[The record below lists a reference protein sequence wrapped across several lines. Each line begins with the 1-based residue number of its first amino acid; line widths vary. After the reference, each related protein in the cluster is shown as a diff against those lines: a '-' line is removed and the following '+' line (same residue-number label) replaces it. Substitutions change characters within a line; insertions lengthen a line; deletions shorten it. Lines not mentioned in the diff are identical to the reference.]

1 MVQPAIHQEVH
12 VRTIMMADHQELER
26 LIDAVIQAFERGER
40 ETVAAIW
47 TRFERQFLAHF
58 AAEERF
64 LIPPLL
70 ASNPRAAAAIL
81 AEHRHLRARFVELGT
96 GVDLHI
102 VNLRMVRAFV
112 DELRAHAAHEDR
124 MLYRWADE
132 EAADSVRLPL
142 IQAVGGAPSTDSSA
156 ISSSS
161 T

>member
-1 MVQPAIHQEVH
+1 
-12 VRTIMMADHQELER
+12 
-26 LIDAVIQAFERGER
+26 
-40 ETVAAIW
+40 
-47 TRFERQFLAHF
+47 
-58 AAEERF
+58 

-156 ISSSS
+156 ISSSA

>member
-1 MVQPAIHQEVH
+1 
-12 VRTIMMADHQELER
+12 MMADHHELER
-26 LIDAVIQAFERGER
+26 LVDAVIQAFERGER
-40 ETVAAIW
+40 EVVAAIW

-58 AAEERF
+58 AAEERY
-64 LIPPLL
+64 LIPGLL
-70 ASNPRAAAAIL
+70 GSNPRAAAAIL
-81 AEHRHLRARFVELGT
+81 AEHRHLRARFIELGM
-96 GVDLHI
+96 GVDLHT

-132 EAADSVRLPL
+132 QAADSVLVSL

-156 ISSSS
+156 ISNSS